1 MNALVLSQA
10 ESGYQMGAFL
20 VKTDIN
26 QRLSDLERIIPQF
39 WDVYFPDLPYSPY
52 DSREEEI

>member
-1 MNALVLSQA
+1 VLVLSQLENA
-10 ESGYQMGAFL
+10 YQMGAFL

-26 QRLSDLERIIPQF
+26 QRLSDIERIIPQF